1 MKPLI
6 VANWKMHP
14 EDSKDAFDLAAVITK
29 EVKDVEAQVVLCPPF
44 VYIPELLASNNVFI
58 GAQDCFW
65 ENNGAFTGEV
75 SPSMLRNLGCTYV
88 ILGHS
93 ERSQYV
99 KETMT
104 MVKQKIQAALSVGL
118 APVVCVGE
126 EDIQERK
133 TELEVKLIG
142 LLQGLQEKDL
152 SKLVLTYEPL
162 WAISTNKNARSEDP
176 EDLREVVAEIRRN
189 LIALFG
195 EQSLQVPILYGGSVT
210 AKNIQSFLGPDKA
223 QGALVGAASLDAQ
236 EFIALVKNA
245 SIGYKE

>member
-176 EDLREVVAEIRRN
+176 EDLREVVAAIRRI

>member
-93 ERSQYV
+93 ERSQYM
-99 KETMT
+99 KETMA
-104 MVKQKIQAALSVGL
+104 MVKQKIYAALSVGL

-142 LLQGLQEKDL
+142 LLQGLQAKDL
-152 SKLVLTYEPL
+152 SKLVLVYEPL
-162 WAISTNKNARSEDP
+162 WAISTNKNARPEDP
-176 EDLREVVAEIRRN
+176 EDLREVVAAIRGI
-189 LIALFG
+189 LVSLFG

-210 AKNIQSFLGPDKA
+210 AENIQSFLGLDKA

-245 SIGYKE
+245 SKEYKE